1 MTRMQLGMAS
11 QETLTSHKGIV
22 TWWKFNRVSLEIV
35 VKARAMLY
43 INGQVYAVSFDRK
56 EELAK

>member
-22 TWWKFNRVSLEIV
+22 TWWKFNKGIFRNCCKS
-35 VKARAMLY
+35 
-43 INGQVYAVSFDRK
+43 
-56 EELAK
+56 

>member
-1 MTRMQLGMAS
+1 MWPDGS
-11 QETLTSHKGIV
+11 LT
-22 TWWKFNRVSLEIV
+22 RVSLEIV

-43 INGQVYAVSFDRK
+43 INGQVYAVSLDRK